1 MRVHLI
7 RQKTID
13 NYVLNNANG
22 QIYFDEWL
30 SKLKAADWESPA
42 DIKSTYHR
50 ADLLG
55 NGSRRVIFNIGGNNY
70 RLICKYAF
78 GENEVH
84 LFVCWIGTHA
94 EYTRLCMNK
103 DQYSINLY

>member
-7 RQKTID
+7 KQKTID
-13 NYVLNNANG
+13 NYVLYNANG

-50 ADLLG
+50 TDLLG

-78 GENEVH
+78 GEMRSIYSFAGLVH
-84 LFVCWIGTHA
+84 ML
-94 EYTRLCMNK
+94 
-103 DQYSINLY
+103 SISGCV